1 MFNREGSYQNQAPF
15 GVTVCVLINANN
27 LTTKGTASNIGGGFA
42 IWRGE
47 YIATELITLHKQYNK
62 PRGALLLA
70 YYNKLTIGC
79 AAMRELNTET
89 AELKRMFV
97 QPEYRKHKIGQ
108 RLLELIIGI
117 AKEFNYHTIRL
128 DTLPGMTQAQ
138 TLYRAFGFY
147 EIPAYRYNPDK
158 GTVYMEKKLN
168 T

>member
-1 MFNREGSYQNQAPF
+1 MKISELNILYKIAGTDHDFELGKD
-15 GVTVCVLINANN
+15 LIRQYADS
-27 LTTKGTASNIGGGFA
+27 LHIDLSFQDF
-42 IWRGE
+42 
-47 YIATELITLHKQYNK
+47 ATELITLHKQYNK

-97 QPEYRKHKIGQ
+97 QPEFRKHKIGQ

-168 T
+168 TQG